1 MASAAGSPEE
11 KAEYKKIQDD
21 CRKACRAFNDGLK
34 NLNALPADCN
44 GKQMK
49 RKSRDARD
57 DAWEPQPSALRER
70 SAGRR
75 AVEAVDCVVV
85 AEVKAGGA
93 WDVERR

>member
-1 MASAAGSPEE
+1 MLAG
-11 KAEYKKIQDD
+11 AMVH
-21 CRKACRAFNDGLK
+21 A
-34 NLNALPADCN
+34 NLQEPDVSRGGNAVR

-93 WDVERR
+93 